1 MFRFVNSSVVVPKKS
16 VPVHRVIPVEQYS
29 AQSFNINFAG
39 WQMNDIGTLNRAQ
52 TFQQAQ
58 AILSRLVDVGTG
70 TSNIPSN
77 IPLKDCFNFI
87 RPRYAQSELEC
98 LAFADAVGR
107 YESEKIDDAYKQA
120 LSNVSLDKSSAN
132 SSVPADSSASV
143 VDSQ

>member
-1 MFRFVNSSVVVPKKS
+1 MFRFVNTSVSVPKKS
-16 VPVHRVIPVEQYS
+16 VPVHRVLPVEQYS

-70 TSNIPSN
+70 TTNIPSN

-107 YESEKIDDAYKQA
+107 YESEKIDDAYRQA
-120 LSNVSLDKSSAN
+120 LSHVSVNKSSVD
-132 SSVPADSSASV
+132 SSVSADSSASV
-143 VDSQ
+143 TDSQ